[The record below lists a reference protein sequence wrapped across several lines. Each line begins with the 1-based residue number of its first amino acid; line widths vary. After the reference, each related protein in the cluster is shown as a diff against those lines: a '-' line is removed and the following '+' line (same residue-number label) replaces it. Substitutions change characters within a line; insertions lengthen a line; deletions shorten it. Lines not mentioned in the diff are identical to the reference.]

1 MKVEVETS
9 RFGTQAVWTFIVAAP
24 ALLVGVF
31 IYLYGVDVPYW
42 DQWDGVCPMFEKM
55 EAGTLR
61 LADFCA
67 QLNEQRIFFPRLIMF
82 GLAKLTHWNIR
93 VELLT
98 IWLLACLCAFSL
110 WRLARASGWGR
121 SSAGNWLLL
130 AANTLLFTSL
140 QVENWLWGMAIVFLL
155 TLFCLTACLWLATA
169 ARFPFNFL
177 LTGAFCTVSTLS
189 MASGLTC
196 WLLVAPLLLYRN
208 GTIQWRDR
216 KGWWLLWI
224 GGFLTTVLVYFYGY
238 QKPSHHPA
246 MTECLE
252 HPVRAVQY
260 VCAYL
265 GGAFAQGT
273 VFDHAAV
280 AQVAGA
286 VLILVFVAAVLYVWR
301 WRRDRTL
308 LSRALPWLMLSLGA
322 LLNAVLAMVG
332 RLGFGVAQALST
344 RYIIFSVMLPV
355 GLLFLAP
362 LIYKHWSQVGS
373 APQTAGAAGVALGSF
388 ATVFFMLNVPPSL
401 KELGGVEHGAA
412 QSADSEGAGIIDKRS
427 R

>member
-9 RFGTQAVWTFIVAAP
+9 WFGTQAVWTFILAAP

-67 QLNEQRIFFPRLIMF
+67 QQNEQRIFFPRLIMF

-121 SSAGNWLLL
+121 SGDGNWLLL

-177 LTGAFCTVSTLS
+177 LTMAFCTVSTLS

-224 GGFLTTVLVYFYGY
+224 GGFLTTVLVYFHGY

-246 MTECLE
+246 VTECLE

-260 VCAYL
+260 RLRLPGRSVCT
-265 GGAFAQGT
+265 G
-273 VFDHAAV
+273 D
-280 AQVAGA
+280 
-286 VLILVFVAAVLYVWR
+286 
-301 WRRDRTL
+301 
-308 LSRALPWLMLSLGA
+308 
-322 LLNAVLAMVG
+322 
-332 RLGFGVAQALST
+332 
-344 RYIIFSVMLPV
+344 
-355 GLLFLAP
+355 
-362 LIYKHWSQVGS
+362 
-373 APQTAGAAGVALGSF
+373 
-388 ATVFFMLNVPPSL
+388 
-401 KELGGVEHGAA
+401 
-412 QSADSEGAGIIDKRS
+412 GI
-427 R
+427 